1 MVMMGKTDPFR
12 SKKMILKH
20 SSKKISQ
27 LFVIATFFTCMF
39 TGLQAQAKI
48 SPEQAI
54 EGAVQE
60 LLDEFTKRRAELN
73 TNKPALYDMVDR
85 LTQPHFDFEKISKLV
100 LAKNWKQASDAQRQ
114 AFGTEFRT
122 LLIRTYATALFQ
134 YTGKETM
141 EFKSSKIKERK
152 GVMSATVDSEVT
164 LSEGPGIPVSYSMI
178 LDKDGSWKIF
188 NMTIAGVN
196 MVSSY
201 RKTYGA
207 SIRSLGL
214 DGLIASMKEAN
225 NQL

>member
-1 MVMMGKTDPFR
+1 MKL
-12 SKKMILKH
+12 IY

-27 LFVIATFFTCMF
+27 IFVITTFFACMF

-54 EGAVQE
+54 EGAVQQ
-60 LLDEFTKRRAELN
+60 LLDEFTKRRTELEGD
-73 TNKPALYDMVDR
+73 KPALYDMVDR
-85 LTQPHFDFEKISKLV
+85 ITRSHFDFEKISKLV
-100 LAKNWKQASDAQRQ
+100 LAKNWKQASEAQRK
-114 AFGTEFRT
+114 AFGEEFRT

-152 GVMSATVDSEVT
+152 GVKSATVDSEVT

-178 LDKDGSWKIF
+178 LDKDNSWKIY

-196 MVSSY
+196 MVTSY

-214 DGLIASMKEAN
+214 DGLIASMKDAN
-225 NQL
+225 SQI

>member
-1 MVMMGKTDPFR
+1 MMGRIEPFR
-12 SKKMILKH
+12 SSPMKLKY

-27 LFVIATFFTCMF
+27 IIVIATFFACMF

-54 EGAVQE
+54 EGAVQQ
-60 LLDEFTKRRAELN
+60 LLDEFTKRRAELEGD
-73 TNKPALYDMVDR
+73 KPALYDMVDKM
-85 LTQPHFDFEKISKLV
+85 TQPHFDFEKISKLV

-114 AFGTEFRT
+114 AFGEQFRT

-134 YTGKETM
+134 YTGNETM
-141 EFKSSKIKERK
+141 EFKSSKIRERK

-178 LDKDGSWKIF
+178 LDKDNSWKIY

-196 MVSSY
+196 MVTSY